1 MVVTQCVISVY
12 LVVHFKAGAL
22 AHFYLYWPV
31 EVLAIKIR
39 QDKLCRGIKFAHNQV
54 PGNASLLRL
63 GFTINFRLSS
73 KIFVTTLMILFKEI
87 SYFGTI
93 RKSLLETSHLCGVSG
108 WTKSKKKRG

>member
-39 QDKLCRGIKFAHNQV
+39 QDKLCRGIKFAHNQE
-54 PGNASLLRL
+54 A
-63 GFTINFRLSS
+63 
-73 KIFVTTLMILFKEI
+73 
-87 SYFGTI
+87 
-93 RKSLLETSHLCGVSG
+93 
-108 WTKSKKKRG
+108 